1 MKNSSFHFAQV
12 YDNKLGVYV
21 DYYAADPA
29 TGRMNRFR
37 TKFNRERTKRQKLE
51 MAKRFA
57 NDVNDKLYSG
67 WNPLL
72 TQEEATTFRP
82 LKEAMDH
89 YIRHVERQAQ
99 DKTVRPDSLRAY
111 ISFVS
116 NLKAWLGTSNP
127 LCYEWDKAY
136 IGRFLDYIYLEKK
149 NSARTRNNY
158 LSFLRRLGSFMV
170 ENSYCMVNPADG
182 IRSIREAQKVR
193 TELSKAHLGDLFRHL
208 STPLYKTYNA
218 LAQTVYY
225 CLVRRTEITFLRV
238 GDFLL
243 EKQEL
248 IIRAEFSKNGK
259 TQAVSIPD
267 PLVPLLKEH
276 FEGAPKEA
284 YAFSANDF
292 KPGKRKLAPKKISDT
307 WAIIRKELGFPAH
320 YQFYSLK
327 DTGITH
333 MLQSGIPAL
342 AVRDQ
347 ARHYDLSMT
356 DKYVRSGVSVGNP
369 DILAFGS
376 KRDEV
381 KHD

>member
-12 YDNKLGVYV
+12 YDNGLGVYV

-29 TGRMNRFR
+29 TGRMIRFR

-72 TQEEATTFRP
+72 TQEEAPTFRP
-82 LKEAMDH
+82 LKEAMEH
-89 YIRHVERQAQ
+89 YMRQVERQVQ
-99 DKTVRPDSLRAY
+99 DHTVRPDTLRAY
-111 ISFVS
+111 KSFVA
-116 NLKAWLGTSNP
+116 NLMAWLGPSNP
-127 LCYEWDKAY
+127 LCYEWDKAS
-136 IGRFLDYIYLEKK
+136 ISRFLDHIYLEKK

-158 LSFLRRLGSFMV
+158 LNFLRRLGNFML
-170 ENSYCMVNPADG
+170 ENSYTVANPAEG
-182 IRSIREAQKVR
+182 IRTLRQAEKVR
-193 TELSKAHLGDLFRHL
+193 TELSISHLEALFAHL
-208 STPLYKTYNA
+208 STPQRKTYNV

-225 CLVRRTEITFLRV
+225 CLVRRTEITFLKV
-238 GDFLL
+238 GHFNL
-243 EKQEL
+243 ERQEL
-248 IIRAEFSKNGK
+248 TIQADFSKNRK
-259 TQAVSIPD
+259 TQTISIPH
-267 PLVPLLKEH
+267 PLMPLLKVH
-276 FEGAPKEA
+276 LAGAKEDA

-292 KPGKRKLAPKKISDT
+292 KPGKRKLPPKKISDT
-307 WAIIRKELGFPAH
+307 WSIIRKELNFPAH

-333 MLQSGIPAL
+333 MLQSGIPVL

-347 ARHYDLSMT
+347 ARHHDLSMT
-356 DKYVRSGVSVGNP
+356 DKYVRSGVTVGNP

-376 KRDEV
+376 TKDEA
-381 KHD
+381 